1 MTKFRLN
8 SAERN
13 APRATFGNEQRLT
26 ERHTKSR
33 MTTMDN
39 PVAMNTY
46 NHMSMK
52 SIGDESSVKVP
63 FTTAI
68 RPISAKP
75 GQLKTFIGPGPQDY
89 RTISTNTF
97 MKRSSVIPNF
107 RFTTAGQNLQS
118 EAKILERSKSPG
130 PSCYRPHSAALMS
143 HIPSANIGN
152 TKR

>member
-13 APRATFGNEQRLT
+13 APRATIGNEIRMT
-26 ERHTKSR
+26 ERISKSR
-33 MTTMDN
+33 MTTNDQ
-39 PVAMNTY
+39 NTALNY

-63 FTTAI
+63 FTTAV

-75 GQLKTFIGPGPQDY
+75 GQIKSFITPGPQDY
-89 RTISTNTF
+89 RTTQTVVY
-97 MKRSSVIPNF
+97 MKRSSVIPKF
-107 RFTTAGQNLQS
+107 RFTTAGQD
-118 EAKILERSKSPG
+118 LEGEHKRNARSKSPG
-130 PSCYRPHSAALMS
+130 PSCYRPHSAALLT
-143 HIPSANIGN
+143 HQPSATIGN

>member
-1 MTKFRLN
+1 MIPGPDQYNQHKPMTKFRLN

-26 ERHTKSR
+26 ERNTYTR

-39 PVAMNTY
+39 QVAMNTY

-63 FTTAI
+63 FSTAI

-75 GQLKTFIGPGPQDY
+75 G
-89 RTISTNTF
+89 
-97 MKRSSVIPNF
+97 
-107 RFTTAGQNLQS
+107 
-118 EAKILERSKSPG
+118 
-130 PSCYRPHSAALMS
+130 
-143 HIPSANIGN
+143 
-152 TKR
+152 

>member
-26 ERHTKSR
+26 ERVSKSR

-39 PVAMNTY
+39 NPMAMNTY

-75 GQLKTFIGPGPQDY
+75 G
-89 RTISTNTF
+89 
-97 MKRSSVIPNF
+97 
-107 RFTTAGQNLQS
+107 
-118 EAKILERSKSPG
+118 
-130 PSCYRPHSAALMS
+130 
-143 HIPSANIGN
+143 
-152 TKR
+152 

>member
-26 ERHTKSR
+26 ERASKTR
-33 MTTMDN
+33 MTTIDN
-39 PVAMNTY
+39 PMAMNTY

-75 GQLKTFIGPGPQDY
+75 G
-89 RTISTNTF
+89 
-97 MKRSSVIPNF
+97 
-107 RFTTAGQNLQS
+107 
-118 EAKILERSKSPG
+118 
-130 PSCYRPHSAALMS
+130 
-143 HIPSANIGN
+143 
-152 TKR
+152 